1 MERPGHGSSP
11 AEGARRRTLLARRG
25 EDAAA
30 LHLERA
36 GYRILAR
43 NVRAGGVEA
52 DLVAEAPGGA
62 IAVVEVKARRGP
74 FHAEERVGAAKRA
87 RLVRFA
93 EALAAR
99 RGFEDRLFQFDV
111 VAVELRDGL
120 PPRVEHWP
128 HAFDADG

>member
-1 MERPGHGSSP
+1 MANGHPAPGAESHLAAGSAGERA
-11 AEGARRRTLLARRG
+11 AEA
-25 EDAAA
+25 
-30 LHLERA
+30 HLESA

-52 DLVAEAPGGA
+52 DLLAEAPGGA
-62 IAVVEVKARRGP
+62 IAVIEVKSRRGP
-74 FHAEERVGAAKRA
+74 FHAEERVGAEKRA

-99 RGFEDRLFQFDV
+99 SGFADRLFQFDV
-111 VAVELRDGL
+111 VAVELREGA

>member
-1 MERPGHGSSP
+1 MAHGHLPPGAGSH
-11 AEGARRRTLLARRG
+11 LLAGSAG
-25 EDAAA
+25 ELAAEA
-30 LHLERA
+30 HLAAA
-36 GYRILAR
+36 GYRMLAR

-52 DLVAEAPGGA
+52 DLLAETPDGA
-62 IAVVEVKARRGP
+62 IAVIEVKSRRGP
-74 FHAEERVGAAKRA
+74 FHAEERVGAEKRA

-99 RGFEDRLFQFDV
+99 RGFRDRLFQFDV
-111 VAVELRDGL
+111 VAVELREGA

>member
-1 MERPGHGSSP
+1 MHPAGGPVPARGHLDAGS
-11 AEGARRRTLLARRG
+11 AG
-25 EDAAA
+25 EQAAA
-30 LHLERA
+30 AHLESA

-74 FHAEERVGAAKRA
+74 FHAEERVGVAKRA

-93 EALAAR
+93 EVDPVVR
-99 RGFEDRLFQFDV
+99 DRQ
-111 VAVELRDGL
+111 AGHQA
-120 PPRVEHWP
+120 RVEHGP
-128 HAFDADG
+128 HAGDADG

>member
-1 MERPGHGSSP
+1 MDPGGDRAPARGHLDAGSAGER
-11 AEGARRRTLLARRG
+11 
-25 EDAAA
+25 AAA
-30 LHLERA
+30 AHLESA
-36 GYRILAR
+36 GYRVLAR

-111 VAVELRDGL
+111 VAVELREGR
-120 PPRVEHWP
+120 PPLVEHWP